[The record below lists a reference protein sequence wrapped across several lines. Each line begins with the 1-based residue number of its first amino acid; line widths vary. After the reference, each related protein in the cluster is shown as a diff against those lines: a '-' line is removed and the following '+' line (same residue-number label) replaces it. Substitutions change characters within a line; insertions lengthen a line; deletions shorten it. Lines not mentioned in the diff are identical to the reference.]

1 MPFIATSTLHFEHT
15 RKNQTPMEKR
25 LSSISKQLVSYQH
38 LSFIPLLMFAR
49 YKVSLVPILP
59 PHYCALQGWFLN
71 MPSHI
76 TAPYFFTPPH
86 TCRHSTQTL
95 SLIPSLTLCLLCPR
109 PVLRPDARPLG
120 HRQDPRRQVR
130 GGRE

>member
-49 YKVSLVPILP
+49 YKVSPSARRP
-59 PHYCALQGWFLN
+59 SHSHTYATSCA
-71 MPSHI
+71 MPSQ
-76 TAPYFFTPPH
+76 
-86 TCRHSTQTL
+86 TCRQH
-95 SLIPSLTLCLLCPR
+95 PNP
-109 PVLRPDARPLG
+109 
-120 HRQDPRRQVR
+120 H
-130 GGRE
+130 

>member
-49 YKVSLVPILP
+49 YKVSPPRTSLLHLFPHRLTLVV
-59 PHYCALQGWFLN
+59 
-71 MPSHI
+71 
-76 TAPYFFTPPH
+76 TAPK
-86 TCRHSTQTL
+86 L
-95 SLIPSLTLCLLCPR
+95 SL
-109 PVLRPDARPLG
+109 
-120 HRQDPRRQVR
+120 
-130 GGRE
+130 